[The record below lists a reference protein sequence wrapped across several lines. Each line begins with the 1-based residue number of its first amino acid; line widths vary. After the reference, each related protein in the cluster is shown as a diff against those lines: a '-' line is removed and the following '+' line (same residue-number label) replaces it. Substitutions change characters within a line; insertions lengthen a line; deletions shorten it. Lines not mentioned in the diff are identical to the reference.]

1 MLDWGGDGVCVRRW
15 LEKLPE
21 NGRMQQEKIS
31 CSP

>member
-1 MLDWGGDGVCVRRW
+1 MLDWGGDGVCVRHW
-15 LEKLPE
+15 LEQLPE